1 MTPIDSFHGR
11 QIGTSISRAV
21 VPVLPPGKAQGSTH
35 QHQPGKAP
43 IRVVAAAPSAGDLEI
58 QLQLLQRVV
67 NANGA
72 SSRSFYAVRAYQ
84 SLASNEQRDRIS
96 RLLGVDEYA

>member
-1 MTPIDSFHGR
+1 MTPVDSIQGR

-21 VPVLPPGKAQGSTH
+21 LPVFPPGKAQGST

-43 IRVVAAAPSAGDLEI
+43 IRVVEVMPSQGDLESQV
-58 QLQLLQRVV
+58 QLMQRRV
-67 NANGA
+67 NPGGA
-72 SSRSFYAVRAYQ
+72 SSRSLYAVRAYQ
-84 SLASNEQRDRIS
+84 SLASDEEKDKIS